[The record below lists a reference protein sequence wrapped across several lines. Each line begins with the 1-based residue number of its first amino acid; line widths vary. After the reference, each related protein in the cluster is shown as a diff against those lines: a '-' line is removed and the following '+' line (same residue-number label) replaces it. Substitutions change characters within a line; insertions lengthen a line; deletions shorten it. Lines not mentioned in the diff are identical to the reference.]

1 MILSQKNIEEIA
13 AAVTKDFN
21 VFYFGC
27 DSEESRRMARGTPID
42 QFAREYLGMAV
53 SFARLSSDGSIC
65 GLTAYADTE
74 YITEEMG
81 VKRAIPLR
89 KNQILLDVSFIQP
102 GQVHK
107 LCGKRRFT
115 LAHECA
121 HQILFQMESDAV
133 RSACTKKYSAW
144 TAYSLRDL
152 KTREDWNEWQANVL
166 GAAILMPQA
175 EINRAMRFFA
185 QNRTLI
191 SYEGRFSYADKLA
204 LSLLCQALGVSKSAA
219 VIRLRQLG
227 YLEERPY
234 AEFVD
239 PLEVWA

>member
-1 MILSQKNIEEIA
+1 
-13 AAVTKDFN
+13 
-21 VFYFGC
+21 
-27 DSEESRRMARGTPID
+27 MARGTPID

-81 VKRAIPLR
+81 EKRAIPLR

-121 HQILFQMESDAV
+121 HQILFQDGKRRCAV
-133 RSACTKKYSAW
+133 GLY
-144 TAYSLRDL
+144 
-152 KTREDWNEWQANVL
+152 Q
-166 GAAILMPQA
+166 
-175 EINRAMRFFA
+175 EI
-185 QNRTLI
+185 
-191 SYEGRFSYADKLA
+191 
-204 LSLLCQALGVSKSAA
+204 LGVDRR
-219 VIRLRQLG
+219 IRSG
-227 YLEERPY
+227 T
-234 AEFVD
+234 
-239 PLEVWA
+239 